1 MFGADTSFQR
11 FTILLS
17 RVTMPYGGDLVAG
30 LTNLLYEV
38 EMPQLTIQPA
48 TRPLRKLRLQSVPH
62 AEILNSYH
70 LLFSRDKV
78 MTVMKRGSAVGSG
91 TAVASRIKDGPVCPG
106 AVRAS
111 WANIG
116 PSTGQFFVESKRAR
130 TYIESKPETLEL
142 ISQGP
147 DLYPA
152 LPG

>member
-70 LLFSRDKV
+70 LLMRVRVYINQVELTQLF
-78 MTVMKRGSAVGSG
+78 
-91 TAVASRIKDGPVCPG
+91 GPLTEIIP
-106 AVRAS
+106 
-111 WANIG
+111 
-116 PSTGQFFVESKRAR
+116 
-130 TYIESKPETLEL
+130 
-142 ISQGP
+142 
-147 DLYPA
+147 
-152 LPG
+152 